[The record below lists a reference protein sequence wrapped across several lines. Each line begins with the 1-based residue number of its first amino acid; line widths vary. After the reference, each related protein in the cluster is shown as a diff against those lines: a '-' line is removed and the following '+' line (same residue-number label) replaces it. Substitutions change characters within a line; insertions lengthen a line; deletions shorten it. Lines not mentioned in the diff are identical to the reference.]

1 MSVKKTVDGLVLRE
15 VSVGESDKILT
26 VLTADGQITLMAK
39 GARSVKS
46 KFLPVCRLFTYANF
60 EYYERGGYCWVAGGS
75 VNESFFSLG
84 SNITGFALA
93 SYVLQ
98 LASEITGEG
107 VEASEILRMT
117 LNTLYA
123 IEKQLRPYDQ
133 LKAVYEL
140 FAADVSGFEPDL
152 TVCSVCEK
160 TVDGDMWLDV
170 MNGCI
175 VCAKCQSERSGGSL
189 PVPETDRYETRNILV
204 PLDPSALAAMRH
216 VQSAP
221 MSRIFSF
228 SLKTKEALDSFSRAA
243 ETYIVNHLE
252 RSFDTLEF
260 YRTVKE

>member
-15 VSVGESDKILT
+15 VSVGESDKLLT

-46 KFLPVCRLFTYANF
+46 KFLSVCRLFTYANF

-75 VNESFFSLG
+75 VNDSFFSLG

-93 SYVLQ
+93 SYILQ
-98 LASEITGEG
+98 LAAEITGEG

-140 FAADVSGFEPDL
+140 FAADISGFEPDL
-152 TVCSVCEK
+152 TSCSVCGAADSE
-160 TVDGDMWLDV
+160 MWLDV
-170 MNGCI
+170 MNGCM
-175 VCAKCQSERSGGSL
+175 VCAKCQSERSSGSI

-204 PLDPSALAAMRH
+204 PLDPSALAAMRY

-221 MSRIFSF
+221 MPRIFSF